1 MSCKS
6 SLGFAKSSTK
16 VTLSMHSVSNIE
28 KLTKVEE
35 IRKKLTVKER
45 ENYTPI
51 FLILCSKL
59 HDFTKRGKE
68 NSLYFNRFA
77 NSLSKMRLKC
87 SKSGFFDHLKIFK
100 KMLKHF

>member
-35 IRKKLTVKER
+35 IRKKIDGQRER
-45 ENYTPI
+45 
-51 FLILCSKL
+51 KL
-59 HDFTKRGKE
+59 YSHL
-68 NSLYFNRFA
+68 SYFV
-77 NSLSKMRLKC
+77 L
-87 SKSGFFDHLKIFK
+87 
-100 KMLKHF
+100 